1 MTHLQTIEPK
11 EPSGS
16 QGRAKCSC
24 SGCLMKAVIVMRAAE
39 GHPNADRSFRAKKEG
54 RDHFLGRSIL
64 HLGYSQC
71 GWVNTDRQMPN
82 MGKMCV
88 IVIKSMACRAI
99 H

>member
-1 MTHLQTIEPK
+1 
-11 EPSGS
+11 
-16 QGRAKCSC
+16 
-24 SGCLMKAVIVMRAAE
+24 MKAVIVMRAAE